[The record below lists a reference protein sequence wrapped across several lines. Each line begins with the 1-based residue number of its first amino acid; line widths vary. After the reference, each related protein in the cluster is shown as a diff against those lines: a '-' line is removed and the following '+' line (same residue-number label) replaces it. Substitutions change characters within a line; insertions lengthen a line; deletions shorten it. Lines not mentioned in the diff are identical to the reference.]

1 MEEFNEELIQG
12 KIQWKHWKRLF
23 RYLLAHKK
31 VLAILVIVTFTS
43 GLIDAFFPVL
53 QKYAVDNFIVKG
65 QLDNL

>member
-31 VLAILVIVTFTS
+31 VLAILVLLS
-43 GLIDAFFPVL
+43 PLPV
-53 QKYAVDNFIVKG
+53 D
-65 QLDNL
+65 